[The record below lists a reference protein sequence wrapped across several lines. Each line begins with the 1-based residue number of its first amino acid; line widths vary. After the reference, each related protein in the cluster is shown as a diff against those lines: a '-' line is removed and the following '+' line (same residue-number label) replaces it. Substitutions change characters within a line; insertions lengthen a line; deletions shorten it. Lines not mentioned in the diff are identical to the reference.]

1 MLLAGTASV
10 SAECTGVYVGP
21 EASSDGSVIL
31 ARCNDTQGTN
41 PSRVNVVPR
50 VENQPGRTMPVD
62 MAGKVQAK
70 LPKTTYKYTEI
81 PFMDSHYIA
90 EHGQRD
96 SSACINEYG
105 VMMTMSVTAFSN
117 DAAMK
122 ADQWTDH
129 GLVEESANDL
139 VICQSRTARQ
149 AVKVLLSLVDKFG
162 SNEGRICFIF
172 ALLSFKTK

>member
-1 MLLAGTASV
+1 MRKPKTLIFAFFVICMLLAGTASV

-41 PSRVNVVPR
+41 PSRVNVMPR

-81 PFMDSHYIA
+81 PFMD
-90 EHGQRD
+90 R
-96 SSACINEYG
+96 
-105 VMMTMSVTAFSN
+105 
-117 DAAMK
+117 
-122 ADQWTDH
+122 
-129 GLVEESANDL
+129 
-139 VICQSRTARQ
+139 SRTC
-149 AVKVLLSLVDKFG
+149 
-162 SNEGRICFIF
+162 GRIGKRSCY
-172 ALLSFKTK
+172 LSEQDGTAGGKSAAVPCR